1 MFDVHVIGAG
11 PSGCFAAISAARAG
25 LKVLISEEHQKVGSP
40 TNCSGLVSATGLQE
54 LSDFVDYRKCTLNNI
69 SGANIHCGGKTMEI
83 RAASTAAY
91 VIGRAHFD
99 LLCAQAAT
107 DAGAQIKTGERIGG
121 NYQSDTIIGAD
132 GPASG
137 VARHF
142 SFPRQP
148 HFVSTFQGQFK
159 YACPDPHSVEVY
171 LSSDFP
177 GFFGWAIPQDEATAL
192 IGAGVRPPNSSK
204 RAYDSLVRM
213 LGSPRELSCSGFT
226 IPTAVRP
233 KTAGIFGGKKV
244 LLAGDA
250 AGQVKATTGGGIYF
264 GASCGRLAGQLC
276 HSPADY
282 EREWRRRHYPDLLIH
297 RALRLWLDSAPRK
310 LTEISFAA
318 AKSLRI
324 GQFLSAEGHMDR
336 PSEMLGARQA
346 AAYAKILAS
355 GLLGADIA
363 PAPVR

>member
-11 PSGCFAAISAARAG
+11 PSGCFAAIEAANAG
-25 LKVLISEEHQKVGSP
+25 HSVKISEEHQKVGSP
-40 TNCSGLVSATGLQE
+40 TNCSGLVSATGLRE
-54 LSDFVDYRKCTLNNI
+54 LSDFVDYRKCALNRI
-69 SGANIHCGGKTMEI
+69 FGANIHCGGETMRVRRSEP
-83 RAASTAAY
+83 AAF
-91 VIGRAHFD
+91 VIDRAHFD
-99 LLCAQAAT
+99 LLCAQAAES
-107 DAGAQIKTGERIGG
+107 AGVQIQTGKRISG
-121 NYQSDTIIGAD
+121 DFEAATIIGAD
-132 GPASG
+132 GPASE
-137 VARHF
+137 VAKFF

-177 GFFGWAIPQDEATAL
+177 GFFGWAIPQDESTAL

-264 GASCGRLAGQLC
+264 GASCGRIAGRLC
-276 HSPADY
+276 QSPLEY

-355 GLLGADIA
+355 SVLGMAA
-363 PAPVR
+363 HPAQVR